1 MLTSGNNILH
11 VFTLLK
17 YIRTGGMKPFR
28 YSIIIL
34 GISTIYFLLADYIIA
49 KILFDHMSLFGNSGT
64 TVTIAEKIVLI
75 ATLFVFIVLAAGAV
89 MIGKRMLA
97 VWNTKACITTLLSVF
112 AGLPISLLLF
122 FVYSVLH

>member
-1 MLTSGNNILH
+1 
-11 VFTLLK
+11 
-17 YIRTGGMKPFR
+17 MKLFR

-34 GISTIYFLLADYIIA
+34 GISTLYFLLADYIIA

-64 TVTIAEKIVLI
+64 TVTIAEEIILI

-89 MIGKRMLA
+89 MIGKRTLA
-97 VWNTKACITTLLSVF
+97 VWNTKAFITTLLSVF

-122 FVYSVLH
+122 FVYSVLC